1 MYSSVAEAEAQF
13 RRSRSE
19 DDSHA
24 THRGKTPPASETEPL
39 RPEAAPVSAPVSAP
53 VHKSGLSG
61 ILSRIRE
68 DDLLILGILFLL
80 LNENADDDPLILIVL
95 AALLLN

>member
-13 RRSRSE
+13 RRPRSE

-24 THRGKTPPASETEPL
+24 THRGKTPPPSETGPL
-39 RPEAAPVSAPVSAP
+39 RPEASPVSAPVSAP
-53 VHKSGLSG
+53 VRKSGLSG

>member
-19 DDSHA
+19 DGPHDP
-24 THRGKTPPASETEPL
+24 HRGKTPPASETASL
-39 RPEAAPVSAPVSAP
+39 RPDAAPVSAPVSAP

>member
-13 RRSRSE
+13 RRPGTSETSRNVPRPS
-19 DDSHA
+19 
-24 THRGKTPPASETEPL
+24 GKTPPPA
-39 RPEAAPVSAPVSAP
+39 EAAPERLASVPASAPVQ
-53 VHKSGLSG
+53 KTSGLSG
-61 ILSRIRE
+61 LLSRIRE